1 MSVFFND
8 DYVAPEH
15 DFDTTRKA
23 GWIAGALHAGRL
35 PKVELVDPAG
45 HLPLAEQAI
54 ESIHT
59 AEYVEARLLSTRPSG
74 WCRRRVRL
82 PRSRR

>member
-1 MSVFFND
+1 MSVCFND

-23 GWIAGALHAGRL
+23 GWIADALHAGRL

-54 ESIHT
+54 ESIPT
-59 AEYVEARLLSTRPSG
+59 TE
-74 WCRRRVRL
+74 
-82 PRSRR
+82 